1 MQLYEKGLFNL
12 DDDVNTFL
20 PFDLRNPHFPN
31 DTITF
36 RMLLS
41 HTSSLNTNTQNQYY
55 WFNFSGDPPFS
66 FYPEPYLREFLL
78 PGGRYY
84 DPSVWSAAPAHRP
97 GKYAMYANIGFEI
110 LAYLVQ
116 LISGE
121 PFLEYCNTH
130 IFIPLDMRNTGFNL
144 SRFDINKVAIPY
156 QRYNARYYI
165 INEMNFLFGKNWT
178 PPDKYYRER
187 YYPAGGL
194 YTTVSD
200 LSHFLIAHM
209 NGGVYNGTRI
219 LKKETVELMHEI
231 QPGNQIGY
239 GLAWL
244 HETIMSL
251 NVSGHD
257 GDLYGCQTFMLY
269 NQTEDIGVIFFA
281 NGNPV
286 YNPGKYSPIANM
298 GTSAVGL
305 ILRSLFTKEGTR
317 RGEMQHVFT
326 VSSDPFLLTPLIIP
340 RPMSY
345 ERNYQSKE
353 EKGI

>member
-1 MQLYEKGLFNL
+1 
-12 DDDVNTFL
+12 
-20 PFDLRNPHFPN
+20 
-31 DTITF
+31 
-36 RMLLS
+36 
-41 HTSSLNTNTQNQYY
+41 
-55 WFNFSGDPPFS
+55 
-66 FYPEPYLREFLL
+66 
-78 PGGRYY
+78 
-84 DPSVWSAAPAHRP
+84 
-97 GKYAMYANIGFEI
+97 
-110 LAYLVQ
+110 
-116 LISGE
+116 
-121 PFLEYCNTH
+121 
-130 IFIPLDMRNTGFNL
+130 
-144 SRFDINKVAIPY
+144 
-156 QRYNARYYI
+156 
-165 INEMNFLFGKNWT
+165 
-178 PPDKYYRER
+178 
-187 YYPAGGL
+187 
-194 YTTVSD
+194 
-200 LSHFLIAHM
+200 M

-244 HETIMSL
+244 HETIMGL

-286 YNPGKYSPIANM
+286 YNPEKYSPITNM